1 MTFLSAVVFRL
12 RPLSYP
18 DTDMFIL
25 LCALNQK
32 DSLLN
37 IRLVRPSELITG
49 GNISAILTLDRF
61 KWIGEVKH
69 YSPRSQK
76 VLAVTRCDLTDSS
89 NGDEITDEMINIA
102 RKDLKLEAAYKVSA
116 KTGENVDEMF
126 EDIARRV
133 KVKPVKRVNFCNPL

>member
-1 MTFLSAVVFRL
+1 MFRL
-12 RPLSYP
+12 RPLSYT

-25 LCALNQK
+25 LCTLSQK

-37 IRLVRPSELITG
+37 IRLVGQTSLCMRNSI
-49 GNISAILTLDRF
+49 NVILRF
-61 KWIGEVKH
+61 KWIREVKH
-69 YSPRSQK
+69 FSPNSQK
-76 VLAVTRCDLTDSS
+76 VLAVTGCDLTDS
-89 NGDEITDEMINIA
+89 NNEDEISDEMINIA
-102 RKDLKLEAAYKVSA
+102 RRDLKLEAAYKVSA